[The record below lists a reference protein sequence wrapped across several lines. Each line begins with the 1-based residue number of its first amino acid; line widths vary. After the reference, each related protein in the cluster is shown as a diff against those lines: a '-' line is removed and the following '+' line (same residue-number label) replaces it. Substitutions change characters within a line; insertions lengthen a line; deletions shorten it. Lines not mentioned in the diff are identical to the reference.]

1 MNVVETCGLT
11 KVYGRWRVVDGL
23 NMHVRQGDI
32 YGFVG
37 KNGAGKST
45 VMKMICGLV
54 TPTAGSVKLF
64 EKEGNAANAT
74 AATTAG
80 AAAAGAGAASAD
92 GQHAEHGDRSLASH
106 AEGNPRIG
114 ALIEAPGIL
123 PRLSVSDNLMAKAL
137 ALGIPGARSQCDRVI
152 SLVGLEA
159 ASSQK
164 ARKLSLGM
172 RQRLGIALAL
182 VGSPDLLILDE
193 PLNGLDAQGTRSMR
207 NLIISLNQTLGVTFV
222 ISSHV
227 FDQLDR
233 MATRYGVIAQGRL
246 VREATAEQVQAEC
259 EDSLR
264 IRTDN
269 PALTLALLQE
279 ALPAAA
285 FRAEPDGAL
294 VATRY
299 ESPQAVSE
307 ALHRTGQ
314 TVLELSTHRRDL
326 EEYFLNLMDEG
337 ERRV

>member
-11 KVYGRWRVVDGL
+11 KVYGRWRVVDDL
-23 NMHVRQGDI
+23 NMHVRQGDV

-54 TPTAGSVKLF
+54 TPTSGSVKLF
-64 EKEGNAANAT
+64 GEE
-74 AATTAG
+74 
-80 AAAAGAGAASAD
+80 AAGS
-92 GQHAEHGDRSLASH
+92 
-106 AEGNPRIG
+106 PRTG
-114 ALIEAPGIL
+114 ALIEAPGVL

-159 ASSQK
+159 AADQK

-182 VGSPDLLILDE
+182 IGSPDLLILDE

-207 NLIISLNQTLGVTFV
+207 NLIISLNQTLGVTFI

-264 IRTDN
+264 IRTEN
-269 PALTLALLQE
+269 PARTLAMLQE
-279 ALPAAA
+279 ELPAAA

-294 VATRY
+294 VVTRY
-299 ESPQAVSE
+299 ENAQAVSE

-314 TVLELSTHRRDL
+314 VVLELSTHRRDL

-337 ERRV
+337 ERHV